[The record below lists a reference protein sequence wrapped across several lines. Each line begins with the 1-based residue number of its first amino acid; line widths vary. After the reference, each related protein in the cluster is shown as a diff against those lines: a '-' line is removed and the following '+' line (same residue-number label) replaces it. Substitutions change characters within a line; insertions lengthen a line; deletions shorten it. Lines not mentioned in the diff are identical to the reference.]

1 MANKKMGLFERIL
14 KMYVMYQLHD
24 VRTPMP
30 HLFGPPGVGKS
41 SIVQQVADTLGV
53 KLHIVNVSRLSPLEI
68 EGVQMPVDMDTQH
81 RKLDLLISTLWSK
94 LEEGDIILFDEF
106 LRGFPEVYNGLL
118 DIFTSREVAGHKLP
132 QVFIIGASNSTV
144 SYDKALEDR
153 LLHLP
158 VPDIRKSKADKTA
171 AVERFVR
178 EAGLL
183 PSAAK
188 CYDMDMLV
196 QEVVS
201 PMYEV
206 LDILQGK
213 GNSAAAAAVKGSSFR
228 NLLGQIQL
236 REVHTPEL
244 QALIRTNN
252 DQALR
257 NDTPQY
263 MIMLEEDAAAATP
276 ATIAR
281 LVELRDSGKLSGPP
295 LANVQAA
302 LQMLAA
308 HQAITEGDAP

>member
-118 DIFTSREVAGHKLP
+118 DIFTSREVAGYKLP

-213 GNSAAAAAVKGSSFR
+213 GSSAAAAAVKGSSFR